1 MVYFDARLSR
11 RYPTVEVRVAD
22 VCLDVGDA
30 VLVAGLSRALVDTA
44 AAQWRAGVPA
54 PPLSAAV
61 LRLAS
66 WRASR
71 WGLADALVHPAE
83 QRLRPAAA
91 VVGSLIDHVR
101 PALAANG
108 DLRRVEAQVESVLG
122 RGTGARRQRQVAAA
136 SGRLA
141 DVVADAVERTS
152 A

>member
-1 MVYFDARLSR
+1 
-11 RYPTVEVRVAD
+11 
-22 VCLDVGDA
+22 
-30 VLVAGLSRALVDTA
+30 
-44 AAQWRAGVPA
+44 
-54 PPLSAAV
+54 
-61 LRLAS
+61 
-66 WRASR
+66 
-71 WGLADALVHPAE
+71 
-83 QRLRPAAA
+83 